1 MEIRDMSVEELETRK
16 AEIREAIEASDADLD
31 ALETEARSINEEIES
46 RTLAEAKKAEIRKA
60 VAEGTANTTIIEKKE
75 ENPMEEIR
83 SFGVDSPEY
92 RNAFFKVLQRKELTE
107 VEQRAYTTGSGSAGA
122 AIPTETS
129 KELVKKM
136 LETAPLLNEIQLL
149 RVAGNVTV
157 ATQLSR
163 DDAYVHGEG
172 NAITASSDALAY
184 VTLAGYEFAKLVQIS
199 KAVQTMAIPEFEG
212 WLVDGLAEDLA
223 LAIENKIIYGTG
235 TNEPTGLASI
245 TWTSGTNL
253 ISTTADITYANV
265 CALMTYPEKGLR
277 RNCKFLCNSSF
288 PFTQLAGIKDSQ
300 NRPIFVQSMAEG
312 VPSRLMG
319 KEVLISDKVNDDE
332 LYFGDFKKIVGNLS
346 RDVEVES
353 SMESSFGKGLID
365 YRGFAIFDCKVSAP
379 RAFGKFKKN

>member
-16 AEIREAIEASDADLD
+16 AEIREMVEMPDADLD
-31 ALETEARSINEEIES
+31 ALETEARSINEELER
-46 RTLAEAKKAEIRKA
+46 RTLEESKKAEIRKA
-60 VAEGTANTTIIEKKE
+60 VATGTANTTIIEKKE

-83 SFGVDSPEY
+83 SFGVESPEY
-92 RNAFFKVLQRKELTE
+92 RTAFFKTLQRKTLTE
-107 VEQRAYTTGSGSAGA
+107 VEQRAYTTGMGSAGA

-149 RVAGNVTV
+149 HVMGNVTV

-163 DDAYVHGEG
+163 DDAYVHAEG
-172 NAITASSDALAY
+172 TTITASSDALAY
-184 VTLAGYEFAKLVQIS
+184 VTLAGYGFAKLVQIS
-199 KAVQTMAIPEFEG
+199 KEVQTMTIPEFEG

-223 LAIENKIIYGTG
+223 LQIENKIIYGTG
-235 TNEPTGLASI
+235 TNEPTGIASI
-245 TWTSGTNL
+245 TWTAGTNL
-253 ISTTADITYANV
+253 ISTTSNISYDNV
-265 CALMTYPEKGLR
+265 CALMTYPDKGLR

-319 KEVLISDKVNDDE
+319 REVLISDKVNDDE
-332 LYFGDFKKIVGNLS
+332 LYYGDFKKIVGNLPQ
-346 RDVEVES
+346 DIEIES
-353 SMESSFGKGLID
+353 STQSSFSKGLID
-365 YRGFAIFDCKVSAP
+365 YRGYAIFDCKVSAP